1 MKELVKSIKRAISID
16 WSEHDVIKAK
26 IRSNVRLMLLR
37 NNYTYEEVDK
47 MVDKVY
53 KQAFYLYKDY
63 PAEYAQA

>member
-37 NNYTYEEVDK
+37 NDYTYEEADK

-63 PAEYAQA
+63 PAEYTQA